1 VSSGT
6 GPDLNRASE
15 LLAQARRGLVFTG
28 AGVSTE
34 SGIRDFRGPNGL
46 WKQYDPYK
54 TADIR
59 YFMEDPTRYWT
70 ISLERWRTY
79 KEAHP
84 NPGHYALAAMEE
96 AGHVAAV
103 VTQNTDGLHAAAGS
117 TVIELHGN
125 GREVVC
131 LDCGGREPRASVQ
144 ARLETEMPPHC
155 RLCGGTFIKPAVVFF
170 GEALPPGA
178 LTEAYARAAA
188 ADLVL
193 VVGSSLQVYPAADI
207 PLQGVRA
214 GAPLIIVNEERT
226 PFDELAQVVIRGKSG
241 EVLPELLEKA
251 QQRAGA

>member
-1 VSSGT
+1 VIE
-6 GPDLNRASE
+6 RAAE
-15 LLAQARRGLVFTG
+15 LLGRARRGLVFTG

-70 ISLERWRTY
+70 ISRERWRTY
-79 KEAHP
+79 KQAHP
-84 NPGHYALAAMEE
+84 NPGHYAIAAMEE
-96 AGHVAAV
+96 AGLVSAV
-103 VTQNTDGLHAAAGS
+103 VTQNTDGLHAEAGS
-117 TVIELHGN
+117 RTVIELHGN

-131 LDCGGREPRASVQ
+131 LDCGGREPRTEVQ
-144 ARLETEMPPHC
+144 ARLEAEMPPRC
-155 RLCGGTFIKPAVVFF
+155 KLCGGGFIKPAVVFF

-178 LTEAYARAAA
+178 LADAYARAAA

-207 PLQGVRA
+207 PMAGVRA
-214 GAPLIIVNEERT
+214 GAPLVIVNEERT
-226 PFDELAQVVIRGKSG
+226 PFDELAQAVIRAKSG
-241 EVLPELLEKA
+241 EVLPVLLEKA
-251 QQRAGA
+251 QETLAGA

>member
-1 VSSGT
+1 VIDSAA
-6 GPDLNRASE
+6 R
-15 LLAQARRGLVFTG
+15 LLARARRGLVFTG

-59 YFMEDPTRYWT
+59 YFMEDPARYWT
-70 ISLERWRTY
+70 ISRERWSTY
-79 KEAHP
+79 KQAHP
-84 NPGHYALAAMEE
+84 NAGHYALAAMEE

-117 TVIELHGN
+117 RCVVEIHGN

-131 LDCGGREPRASVQ
+131 LDCGGREPRADVQ
-144 ARLETEMPPHC
+144 ARLESEMPPVC
-155 RLCGGTFIKPAVVFF
+155 RLCRGTFIKPAVVFF
-170 GEALPPGA
+170 GEALPKPA
-178 LTEAYARAAA
+178 LVEAYARAGE

-207 PLQGVRA
+207 PLAGKRA
-214 GAPLIIVNEERT
+214 GAPLIIVNEEAT
-226 PFDELAQVVIRGKSG
+226 PFDELAEVVIRGKSG
-241 EVLPELLEKA
+241 EVLPSLLE
-251 QQRAGA
+251 QSRELAGA